1 MKKLFSI
8 LLLVFVT
15 LAVQAQ
21 IHQPV
26 KWKIKLEDSKT
37 AEKEIV
43 FTATIEKG
51 WHLYDMNL
59 PEGGPVSTS
68 FTFETLQGAEL
79 IGQPVS
85 NIKPTVVYDEQF
97 AMDLRWFP
105 GAVTFTQKVKI
116 LDPK

>member
-79 IGQPVS
+79 QHQADRRLRR
-85 NIKPTVVYDEQF
+85 TVCHGPPLVPRCRNLYTK
-97 AMDLRWFP
+97 
-105 GAVTFTQKVKI
+105 G
-116 LDPK
+116 

>member
-59 PEGGPVSTS
+59 PEGGTC
-68 FTFETLQGAEL
+68 FNL
-79 IGQPVS
+79 
-85 NIKPTVVYDEQF
+85 VYF
-97 AMDLRWFP
+97 
-105 GAVTFTQKVKI
+105 
-116 LDPK
+116 

>member
-51 WHLYDMNL
+51 WHL
-59 PEGGPVSTS
+59 
-68 FTFETLQGAEL
+68 
-79 IGQPVS
+79 
-85 NIKPTVVYDEQF
+85 
-97 AMDLRWFP
+97 
-105 GAVTFTQKVKI
+105 
-116 LDPK
+116 

>member
-37 AEKEIV
+37 AEKKSYSPPPLKKAGIC
-43 FTATIEKG
+43 TI
-51 WHLYDMNL
+51 
-59 PEGGPVSTS
+59 
-68 FTFETLQGAEL
+68 
-79 IGQPVS
+79 
-85 NIKPTVVYDEQF
+85 
-97 AMDLRWFP
+97 
-105 GAVTFTQKVKI
+105 
-116 LDPK
+116 

>member
-51 WHLYDMNL
+51 RTDRTTGIQHQADRRLRRTVCHGPPLVPRCRNLYTKGKNTR
-59 PEGGPVSTS
+59 PEEV
-68 FTFETLQGAEL
+68 
-79 IGQPVS
+79 
-85 NIKPTVVYDEQF
+85 
-97 AMDLRWFP
+97 
-105 GAVTFTQKVKI
+105 
-116 LDPK
+116 

>member
-26 KWKIKLEDSKT
+26 KWKIKLEDSQS

-43 FTATIEKG
+43 FAATIDKG
-51 WHLYDMNL
+51 WHIYDMNL
-59 PEGGPVSTS
+59 PEG
-68 FTFETLQGAEL
+68 
-79 IGQPVS
+79 
-85 NIKPTVVYDEQF
+85 
-97 AMDLRWFP
+97 
-105 GAVTFTQKVKI
+105 
-116 LDPK
+116 

>member
-51 WHLYDMNL
+51 WSQTPDLVICPPWPPKVL
-59 PEGGPVSTS
+59 G
-68 FTFETLQGAEL
+68 LQ
-79 IGQPVS
+79 V
-85 NIKPTVVYDEQF
+85 
-97 AMDLRWFP
+97 
-105 GAVTFTQKVKI
+105 
-116 LDPK
+116 

>member
-8 LLLVFVT
+8 LLLVFAT

-59 PEGGPVSTS
+59 PEGGPV
-68 FTFETLQGAEL
+68 
-79 IGQPVS
+79 
-85 NIKPTVVYDEQF
+85 
-97 AMDLRWFP
+97 
-105 GAVTFTQKVKI
+105 
-116 LDPK
+116 